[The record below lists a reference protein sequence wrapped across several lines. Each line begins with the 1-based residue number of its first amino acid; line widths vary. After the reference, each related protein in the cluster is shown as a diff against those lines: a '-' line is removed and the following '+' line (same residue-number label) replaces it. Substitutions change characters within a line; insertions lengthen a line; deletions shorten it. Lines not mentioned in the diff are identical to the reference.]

1 MGGKYT
7 DHLTRL
13 LPKHFIINKG
23 VSGDTLEDGRK
34 RFEKDVLKQ
43 HPDIVVIQLG
53 ANDYWKME
61 RPVDKLQDDLE
72 YMVKQA
78 LGKNIKVVIA
88 SCFEKKRD
96 RHTLKSNAPH
106 REKQRAEYALAIGR
120 MEAEIV
126 KKYNCFYIPNI
137 QADIKPN
144 TNDEFWVDRNH
155 PNSLG
160 NEFVAK
166 RIFEELKKA
175 L

>member
-1 MGGKYT
+1 
-7 DHLTRL
+7 
-13 LPKHFIINKG
+13 
-23 VSGDTLEDGRK
+23 
-34 RFEKDVLKQ
+34 
-43 HPDIVVIQLG
+43 
-53 ANDYWKME
+53 
-61 RPVDKLQDDLE
+61 
-72 YMVKQA
+72 
-78 LGKNIKVVIA
+78 
-88 SCFEKKRD
+88 
-96 RHTLKSNAPH
+96 
-106 REKQRAEYALAIGR
+106 